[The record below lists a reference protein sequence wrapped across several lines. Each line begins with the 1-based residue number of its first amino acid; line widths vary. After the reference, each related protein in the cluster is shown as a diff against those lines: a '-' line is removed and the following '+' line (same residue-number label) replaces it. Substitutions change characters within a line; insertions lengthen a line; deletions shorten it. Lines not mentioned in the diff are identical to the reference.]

1 MMLILTSGNII
12 SIGSEMKEEKNKN
25 PDKRRLPMAVKV
37 SVKAGKDK
45 KGEDLVVL
53 DLRKIASFTDYFIIM
68 HGNSSRHNVALYES
82 IEEEL
87 KKKNIRP
94 LSVEGK
100 EHAEWILMDYG
111 SFIIHI
117 FSKRAREY
125 YSLEKLWGDALK
137 FFF

>member
-1 MMLILTSGNII
+1 MPQKKVQTRLT
-12 SIGSEMKEEKNKN
+12 KKN
-25 PDKRRLPMAVKV
+25 LPKAVKT
-37 SVKAGKDK
+37 SVKAGQAK
-45 KGEDLVVL
+45 KGEDLIVL
-53 DLRKIASFTDYFIIM
+53 DMEGISSFTDYFVIM
-68 HGNSSRHNVALYES
+68 HGESSRQNQALLEN
-82 IEEEL
+82 IEKEL
-87 KKKNIRP
+87 KKDDIKP

-137 FFF
+137 FSY